1 METLAYLHLALAHE
15 TPKEPTPVLI
25 LEVRDLFAWL
35 REQKLTSHVRIYL
48 LSLVV
53 ILGIL
58 GMAGEASAQTLL
70 KRGTQG
76 SEVTEVQRRLRE
88 LEYFNQ
94 QPTGFF
100 GEITE
105 SAVKQFQQDSGLL
118 ADGIVGEETEAALF
132 ADSSLTQARQQQLQ
146 TLNTLPPPQIGGPTL
161 ASPGQVTWQS
171 FNTLPPPQ
179 AYPEEPLAP
188 FESSNEYPEYP
199 NSPEYPAGEPIIRKY
214 RETAPS
220 YPTYV
225 EEVVLR
231 RGDRG
236 PAVKKLQEELR
247 RRGFNPGPIDGIFG
261 SQTEVALRRFQ
272 RTYGLYGNGLADAR
286 TLAALGI
293 YGVDEQNRYVV
304 IVPVRDYETLSQV
317 RQYIRNAFLASLF
330 RGDYVNAGSF
340 DNRYEAES
348 LSYALRAR
356 GLDARVEYFQ

>member
-1 METLAYLHLALAHE
+1 MEILVYLHLALADE
-15 TPKEPTPVLI
+15 NPTEPTPVLM
-25 LEVRDLFAWL
+25 LEVKKLFARL
-35 REQKLTSHVRIYL
+35 SEQKLASHARIYL

-58 GMAGEASAQTLL
+58 GTAGEASAQELL
-70 KRGTQG
+70 KRGTKG

-88 LEYFNQ
+88 LRYFNE

-105 SAVKQFQQDSGLL
+105 NAVKKFQEDSGLL
-118 ADGIVGEETEAALF
+118 ADGVVGEQTEAALF
-132 ADSSLTQARQQQLQ
+132 ADSSVTQARQQQLQ
-146 TLNTLPPPQIGGPTL
+146 TFDTLPPPQIGGPTL

-179 AYPEEPLAP
+179 AYSEESITP
-188 FESSNEYPEYP
+188 FGDSNEYPNSDFREREYP
-199 NSPEYPAGEPIIRKY
+199 VGEPIRKY
-214 RETAPS
+214 RQTAPN
-220 YPTYV
+220 YPTSV
-225 EEVVLR
+225 DEVVLR

-272 RTYGLYGNGLADAR
+272 RTYRLYGNGIADAR

-317 RQYIRNAFLASLF
+317 RQYIRNAFLASLL
-330 RGDYVNAGSF
+330 RGNYVNAGSF